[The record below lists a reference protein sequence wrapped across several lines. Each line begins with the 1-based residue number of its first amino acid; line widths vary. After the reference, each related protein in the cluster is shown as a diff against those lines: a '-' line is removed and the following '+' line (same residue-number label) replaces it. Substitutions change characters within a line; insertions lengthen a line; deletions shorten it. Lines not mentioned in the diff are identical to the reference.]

1 MKLHGCCKHR
11 MRVKTMSITIR
22 EWKPEDKT
30 DLAENLNN
38 RNILNNLRDGL
49 PYPYTEKDAEEYI
62 HAMLSADKDKTFA
75 FAVALDDKVIGS
87 IGIFRCDNI
96 HRRTAELG
104 YYIGEK
110 YWGNGYMTSAVRQI
124 CDYVFDNTDIVRIF
138 AEPFAGNIASCR
150 VLEKAGFTCEGVL
163 RDNAFKNGEFLD
175 MKMYARIKA

>member
-1 MKLHGCCKHR
+1 
-11 MRVKTMSITIR
+11 
-22 EWKPEDKT
+22 
-30 DLAENLNN
+30 
-38 RNILNNLRDGL
+38 
-49 PYPYTEKDAEEYI
+49 
-62 HAMLSADKDKTFA
+62 
-75 FAVALDDKVIGS
+75 VIGS
-87 IGIFRCDNI
+87 IGVFRCDNI

-138 AEPFAGNIASCR
+138 AEPFAANIASCR